1 MQQYALGLG
10 TSAAVLA
17 SAFCAPAL
25 AGDLE
30 WPGARGDGVVF
41 EQVPNQLGGPP
52 SDTSY
57 TIFGQP
63 EATQQVAEDIV
74 LDAPAAIRR
83 IRWFGF
89 YNLNNP
95 PIMDEL
101 FRLRIYPPRPGD
113 NLPDEPN
120 VLREEFFVDPV
131 RTATGM
137 FIGAPGFPDEYL
149 YQVDLATPFPMLGS
163 TLYWLEIVQIGDFNT
178 AFRWELALGDT
189 GGAAVKGTFV
199 PGDDWMLFSTTDTS
213 FQLSTIPEP
222 ASLAFGVLVAC
233 VILKRGTV

>member
-1 MQQYALGLG
+1 MILVGTLCAS
-10 TSAAVLA
+10 TSA
-17 SAFCAPAL
+17 C
-25 AGDLE
+25 GID
-30 WPGARGDGVVF
+30 WPGPRGDGVVF

-74 LDAPAAIRR
+74 LDAPAGIRR
-83 IRWFGF
+83 TRWWGF
-89 YNLNNP
+89 YDLNNP

-101 FRLRIYPPRPGD
+101 FRVRIYPPRPGD
-113 NLPDEPN
+113 NLPDEAN
-120 VLREEFFVDPV
+120 VLREEFFVDPL
-131 RTATGM
+131 RTATGKS
-137 FIGAPGFPDEYL
+137 IATAEFPDEYL
-149 YQVDLATPFPMLGS
+149 YQVDLATPFQMLGS
-163 TLYWLEIVQIGDFNT
+163 TLYWLEIVQIGGFDT

-199 PGDDWMLFSTTDTS
+199 PGDDWMLFSTTVTA

-222 ASLAFGVLVAC
+222 ASLAFVGLGAC
-233 VILKRGTV
+233 VFLKRGTI